1 MMAVFPLTF
10 QDYFYNFFF
19 TVQYK
24 AKKQSY
30 TLPGFQILL
39 IQIFKFQHFSGFGP
53 QIQCE

>member
-30 TLPGFQILL
+30 KLPGFQILL